1 MFYIASTRFNTDTY
15 NENILYRK
23 KSEIPVIYGTSIRIH
38 EKYDV
43 GALMF
48 VIEMNNDDN
57 RIEGIGLIRNTMV
70 YDKKHDIYNNS
81 DYNRYLYKGDYW
93 ISRDIILEKDTE
105 IVEICDTVLF
115 KGKSHLKRVSGISVL
130 TTQLFTNWDYKLSTL
145 KEKIRKVFVKLFIS
159 NSNSNSGLNIMCE
172 NNFDKETDDEEFEI
186 IVPSKKRKYKELILT
201 NNI

>member
-93 ISRDIILEKDTE
+93 ISRDIILEKDAE

-159 NSNSNSGLNIMCE
+159 NSNSELNIICE
-172 NNFDKETDDEEFEI
+172 NNFDKETNDEFEI